1 MRQNSPNFAQ
11 GTGYDGEKGEK
22 RMYCQ
27 KCGKNVGEAKFCPEC
42 GTATEQ
48 EIVYSQS
55 NSKQQR
61 PPRKKRG
68 CLASIMVFLIIVFF
82 SFAAIVNNEPTTG
95 ITASGQTGENQTVPN
110 LELLD
115 HSTESDGMLRYVV
128 GHIRNNTDKT
138 YSYVQISINLYNDGT
153 QVGSTL
159 ANVNNL
165 EAGGTWEFKALITEE
180 STSEYKIAEIS
191 GW

>member
-1 MRQNSPNFAQ
+1 
-11 GTGYDGEKGEK
+11 
-22 RMYCQ
+22 
-27 KCGKNVGEAKFCPEC
+27 
-42 GTATEQ
+42 
-48 EIVYSQS
+48 
-55 NSKQQR
+55 
-61 PPRKKRG
+61 
-68 CLASIMVFLIIVFF
+68 MVFLIIVFF

-180 STSEYKIAEIS
+180 STTEYKIAEIS